1 MRKRIW
7 LTIDNTSS
15 FPRTRLQMQR
25 QNLKL
30 MNSTRLSR
38 MRFLRRAVKLHLY
51 LKDEA
56 DCLRFQ
62 EDVTLLTVCK
72 ADKNLDF
79 FLRHLS
85 NHFGNGNQ
93 I

>member
-1 MRKRIW
+1 
-7 LTIDNTSS
+7 
-15 FPRTRLQMQR
+15 
-25 QNLKL
+25 
-30 MNSTRLSR
+30 